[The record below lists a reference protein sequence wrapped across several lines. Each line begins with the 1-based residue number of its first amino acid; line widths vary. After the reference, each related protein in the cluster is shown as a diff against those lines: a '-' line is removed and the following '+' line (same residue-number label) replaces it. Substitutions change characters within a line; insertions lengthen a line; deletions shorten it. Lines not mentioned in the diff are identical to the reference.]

1 MEHFFKTKM
10 AKLCGALLPAMLIL
24 LSLASCGQG
33 KAALGE
39 DDGQAQDS
47 SDFTFVVCGDPHGL
61 SPQFKQIVE
70 AAKGADFLVVVGD
83 LTPSGSDA
91 ELKKT
96 YDYLQAS
103 GVEYYA
109 IRGDND
115 CARDPSGTGFSRYF
129 GPLWRSFDYQNSH
142 FQLLDDSDGIN
153 GYPAEELAWM
163 EEDLAAT
170 GAPLKFAFAH
180 IPPGA
185 PPDLSSDYDAWEG
198 ARDTSDQA
206 LETWQRYGVNTVFSG
221 HLHAYTVYRAED
233 PRILATGGAGATLH
247 LPEAMGGYY
256 NYLLV
261 HVHGRDVDVQ
271 VIKLP

>member
-1 MEHFFKTKM
+1 
-10 AKLCGALLPAMLIL
+10 LPVVLIL
-24 LSLASCGQG
+24 SSLSSCGRG
-33 KAALGE
+33 KAAPE
-39 DDGQAQDS
+39 DESQVQDPT
-47 SDFTFVVCGDPHGL
+47 DYTFVVCGDPHGL

-70 AAKGADFLVVVGD
+70 VAKGADFLVVVGD
-83 LTPSGSDA
+83 LTTSGSDA
-91 ELKKT
+91 ELKKM

-115 CARDPSGTGFSRYF
+115 RSRDPSGAGFSRYF

-142 FQLLDDSDGIN
+142 FQLLDDSDAMK

-163 EEDLAAT
+163 EEDLATT

-206 LETWQRYGVNTVFSG
+206 MEMWQRSGVDTVFSG
-221 HLHAYTVYRAED
+221 HLHAYTVYRADD
-233 PRILATGGAGATLH
+233 PRILVTGGAGATLH

-261 HVHGRDVDVQ
+261 HVQGRNVDVQ
-271 VIKLP
+271 VVKLQ